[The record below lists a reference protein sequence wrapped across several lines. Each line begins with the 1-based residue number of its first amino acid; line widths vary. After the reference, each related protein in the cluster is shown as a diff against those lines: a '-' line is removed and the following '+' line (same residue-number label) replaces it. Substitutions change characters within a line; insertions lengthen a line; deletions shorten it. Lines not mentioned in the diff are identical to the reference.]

1 MSKKL
6 LFAIMAIVLCVGLV
20 GGAFSYFTDTVTSNS
35 NTLQAGTLDIQIAN
49 PGGTYGNGP
58 VTASFVSPSGWAP
71 GQFFVN
77 NIFAF

>member
-35 NTLQAGTLDIQIAN
+35 NTLQAGTLNVEIAN
-49 PGGTYGNGP
+49 AGGTYSNG
-58 VTASFVSPSGWAP
+58 SRYCKFCLSLWMVSWPS
-71 GQFFVN
+71 
-77 NIFAF
+77 IL